1 VTLVRREL
9 AADGKPGRRTLA
21 VDQCHEGE
29 SDHDDRVSESR
40 GDIHGGVSGATQ
52 LSCREASQLGERRE
66 LSRRIG
72 KGVKQHDCAR
82 RSRAMREK
90 DRHAAGGRDVAVARD
105 PTFIDWTN
113 HSSGS
118 FVRRAC
124 APR

>member
-52 LSCREASQLGERRE
+52 LSC
-66 LSRRIG
+66 
-72 KGVKQHDCAR
+72 
-82 RSRAMREK
+82 
-90 DRHAAGGRDVAVARD
+90 
-105 PTFIDWTN
+105 P
-113 HSSGS
+113 
-118 FVRRAC
+118 VRRANSASAENC
-124 APR
+124 RGESVKP